1 MTRLLTLTGPG
12 GCGKTRL
19 AVQVAATAS
28 SDYADGVHFVSLA
41 PITELGLVVSTI
53 AQALGVREQGSRP
66 LLDGLQDLLREKQ
79 LLLLLDNFEQ
89 IISAAPVV
97 VELLVVAP
105 ALKVLVTSR
114 ASLHLSGEH
123 EFAVPPL
130 SLPDLQDLP
139 PLDRL
144 THFEA
149 VHLFIERAQ
158 AVQSDFALTKENAAA
173 IAAMCHH
180 LDGLPL
186 AIELAAGRIKLFPPQ
201 ALLPRLRNRLK
212 LLVGGARDLP
222 SRQQTLRGTI
232 AWSYDLLEEPEK
244 RLFRRLAVFVGGCM
258 LETAEA
264 VCNADRGLGVDV
276 LDGVTSLVDKSLL
289 KQEAQADGEPRLLM
303 LETIREFGLERLA
316 ESGEAEAMRRQH
328 AAFFLRLSEE
338 AYPKMLSAE
347 QSTWYRRL
355 EVEHDNLRAAL
366 RWTLES
372 QEAQMGLRLAGALFA
387 FWRSCN
393 HSREGRSWL
402 EQVLAQPGAKAPT
415 AARAKALFGAGTM
428 AFFQGDFPAARQLLE
443 ESVMVGRE
451 LGAAGMRNLAHALT
465 TLGHAILLQGDPT
478 TARELAGEGLRLF
491 QEVGEASYTGRFL
504 GSGVQG
510 RGPWRG
516 VGGAFTG
523 RFLKQASDEREKEG
537 ERV

>member
-1 MTRLLTLTGPG
+1 VAEIRRLLAMTRLLTLTGPG

-244 RLFRRLAVFVGGCM
+244 RLFRRLAVFVGGCT

-443 ESVMVGRE
+443 ESVMVGQE

-478 TARELAGEGLRLF
+478 TARELAGEDLRLF
-491 QEVGEASYTGRFL
+491 QEVGEASY
-504 GSGVQG
+504 
-510 RGPWRG
+510 
-516 VGGAFTG
+516 TG